1 MQEYRTEQTLE
12 SLRNLTAPTATAC
25 RAAAV
30 QYSSYALMMLVR
42 LDPLDADTLDSLRAQ
57 ALSDMKSGELQDSL
71 QSYGAQLPH
80 ALDSAAMK
88 KMPASKIK
96 NEQ

>member
-1 MQEYRTEQTLE
+1 MLFRSNTLII
-12 SLRNLTAPTATAC
+12 SLREAKCKPKFSFFEKSLSRQRFP
-25 RAAAV
+25 V
-30 QYSSYALMMLVR
+30 ALR
-42 LDPLDADTLDSLRAQ
+42 G
-57 ALSDMKSGELQDSL
+57 GELQDSI

-96 NEQ
+96 NEK